1 MRKIVYIKN
10 VDADSFFLLTRISS
24 LNKSVSVVKDTF
36 VLKNVEESDYLRLL
50 GLRDEI
56 KSTYNKQIIITSE
69 I

>member
-1 MRKIVYIKN
+1 MLKTVYIKN
-10 VDADSFFLLTRISS
+10 IDADSFFLLTKISA

-36 VLKNVEESDYLRLL
+36 VLKNIDESDYLRLISL
-50 GLRDEI
+50 KDEI